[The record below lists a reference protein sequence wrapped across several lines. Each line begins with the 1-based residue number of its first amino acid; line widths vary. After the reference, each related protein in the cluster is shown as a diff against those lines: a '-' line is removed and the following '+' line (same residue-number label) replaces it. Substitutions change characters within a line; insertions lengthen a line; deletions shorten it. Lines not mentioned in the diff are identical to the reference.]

1 MSYDTIADAVLTLV
15 RAYDNGATYTK
26 ANSSIENWKV
36 LDARGIALSAIVAQF
51 GDSQEGPSLDGH
63 AQQGYWQEHHEIGII
78 VAYKVKTEDDARSI
92 DALHAAVQAL
102 KVYIRSYPRLGA
114 VSGVKHA
121 YVVRTTRRRPI
132 APQQA
137 PQRATHWCQTIV
149 LNILEQYALAWTEA
163 PQ

>member
-92 DALHAAVQAL
+92 DALHAAVQELRCTSAA
-102 KVYIRSYPRLGA
+102 IRAWGPSQASSMPMWCARRGAGQSPRSRHRSA
-114 VSGVKHA
+114 QPTGVK
-121 YVVRTTRRRPI
+121 RLCSI
-132 APQQA
+132 S
-137 PQRATHWCQTIV
+137 
-149 LNILEQYALAWTEA
+149 
-163 PQ
+163 